1 MHEHRV
7 FDETIEQYFTFNASS
22 YSHAEHVA
30 HTRAIVSAGNSLLR
44 ALGERAPSATREV
57 IEAALWALQYFEHED
72 TANAAIHCAPVR
84 YSPITFRL
92 ARALHTAGVG
102 AEVAGLVVERDG
114 IVEMYDNRIAEVLRH
129 DGAYEE
135 DPGR

>member
-30 HTRAIVSAGNSLLR
+30 HTRAIVSAGNNLLR
-44 ALGERAPSATREV
+44 ALGERAPSTTQEV
-57 IEAALWALQYFEHED
+57 CEAALWAIEYFEAMD
-72 TANAAIHCAPVR
+72 RANAQIHCAPVR

-92 ARALHTAGVG
+92 ARALRSAGANADPVQ
-102 AEVAGLVVERDG
+102 R
-114 IVEMYDNRIAEVLRH
+114 VLDH